1 VSKIDLGMHESFDID
16 QYHAHTFAP
25 DPSLSSGQLR
35 KLIGRRGCP
44 ARFWE
49 LSPMNPD
56 RVPEKQTQALRFG
69 RAVHALALGEP
80 EFAKDFIVC
89 PYDDLRSGDGY
100 KWNKEWKA
108 KVEAGTETRTL
119 IRAPELTMIEEMTK
133 ALRRSPQVSGAFTAG
148 RPEVSFFHRDEET
161 GVILKARVD
170 WWPDD
175 RVLHPVQEFKSALS
189 IDPEELSRDVFARGY
204 HIQAALQ
211 IDAIQAVTGERVSV
225 AHIVQEKEPP
235 YLAEL
240 RMFTPE
246 QIDHGRRL
254 YRRALRIF
262 AECWERHLAG
272 KPARVAWPGY
282 TETPQYFETPFYIQK
297 EMEEV
302 HHGDYSNGGQSP
314 ANDRGDYAA
323 AG

>member
-1 VSKIDLGMHESFDID
+1 
-16 QYHAHTFAP
+16 
-25 DPSLSSGQLR
+25 
-35 KLIGRRGCP
+35 
-44 ARFWE
+44 
-49 LSPMNPD
+49 
-56 RVPEKQTQALRFG
+56 
-69 RAVHALALGEP
+69 
-80 EFAKDFIVC
+80 
-89 PYDDLRSGDGY
+89 
-100 KWNKEWKA
+100 
-108 KVEAGTETRTL
+108 
-119 IRAPELTMIEEMTK
+119 MIEEMTK